1 MTENRLKEF
10 RVKAGLSQ
18 VELAR
23 RAGIASTNLNAVEC
37 GRLVPWT
44 KFKRRLARV
53 LKVSQTELFPEDN
66 ANGSN

>member
-1 MTENRLKEF
+1 MEVKVTENRLKEF

-37 GRLVPWT
+37 FNF
-44 KFKRRLARV
+44 KFK
-53 LKVSQTELFPEDN
+53 
-66 ANGSN
+66 